1 MSLWCQAPLLGKG
14 DGRGME
20 AEPSIHLLCAGAPS
34 RERTRPSPSPGVT
47 LCESTPASLSLISSP
62 HRPSHLVV
70 NMKAELQELM
80 NMLRK
85 LQGAIDFG
93 NAPMAEREELAGDVA
108 EIMDTLFEL
117 MKKLPDE

>member
-1 MSLWCQAPLLGKG
+1 MSNDSPPT
-14 DGRGME
+14 GM
-20 AEPSIHLLCAGAPS
+20 G
-34 RERTRPSPSPGVT
+34 
-47 LCESTPASLSLISSP
+47 LICSFPNSN
-62 HRPSHLVV
+62 RLVA
-70 NMKAELQELM
+70 NMKAELQEVM

-108 EIMDTLFEL
+108 DIMDALFEA